1 MSLRGLLFMV
11 LFMVLF
17 AVSCSWYNAQSPAGH
32 PGAAGGLTH
41 QARMGL
47 VGRVRSA
54 ARRAGEACLAALALL
69 HDAPRRSTSS
79 QSSHSHLLHL
89 SELKAPGAE
98 CVSVRSWR
106 RG

>member
-47 VGRVRSA
+47 VGRVRSHPPFVS
-54 ARRAGEACLAALALL
+54 RGSRLA
-69 HDAPRRSTSS
+69 HDAPRAPSLHTVIYFIS
-79 QSSHSHLLHL
+79 QNLEHQGLN
-89 SELKAPGAE
+89 
-98 CVSVRSWR
+98 VSP
-106 RG
+106 

>member
-47 VGRVRSA
+47 VGRVRSHT
-54 ARRAGEACLAALALL
+54 RAFRVSRLS
-69 HDAPRRSTSS
+69 PRSTTLHELPVFTQSYFIS
-79 QSSHSHLLHL
+79 QS
-89 SELKAPGAE
+89 
-98 CVSVRSWR
+98 
-106 RG
+106 

>member
-54 ARRAGEACLAALALL
+54 ARRPVRRRVSRLS
-69 HDAPRRSTSS
+69 PRSTTLHELPVFT
-79 QSSHSHLLHL
+79 QSSAS
-89 SELKAPGAE
+89 SPRTK
-98 CVSVRSWR
+98 ST

>member
-47 VGRVRSA
+47 VGRVRSHPP
-54 ARRAGEACLAALALL
+54 CVSLAALASL
-69 HDAPRRSTSS
+69 HDAPRAPSLHTVIYFIS
-79 QSSHSHLLHL
+79 QN
-89 SELKAPGAE
+89 
-98 CVSVRSWR
+98 
-106 RG
+106 